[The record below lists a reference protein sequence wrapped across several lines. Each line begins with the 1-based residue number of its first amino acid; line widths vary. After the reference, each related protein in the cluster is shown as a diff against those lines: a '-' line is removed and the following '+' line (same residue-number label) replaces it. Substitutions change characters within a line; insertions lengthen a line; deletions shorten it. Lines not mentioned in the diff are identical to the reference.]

1 MHMLKDERRKNQK
14 KWKKRKDYGSRW
26 LVEIVFSSFKS
37 MLGESVM
44 AIKWPYIIREISNKV
59 NVYNWLLDVSEDAMN
74 SVSA

>member
-1 MHMLKDERRKNQK
+1 M
-14 KWKKRKDYGSRW
+14 
-26 LVEIVFSSFKS
+26 
-37 MLGESVM
+37 GESVM